1 MAIFKPEMKSSGGGN
16 KFMGV
21 CEMGISSFVDKSAEF
36 DWCDLLLEAEVH
48 LKDSEYPKRLA
59 IKGDYEKDAEGNI
72 NGGYVLNRMYRFFEA
87 IGCTAG
93 INLKGEFETSEGD
106 VIPDIAQYL
115 NDNHTSSGIPG
126 TTPELTHVG
135 YVYKRQNTKTKKVYT
150 EVYTRLYPNTE
161 KGKTELEE
169 YIKWMKTN
177 NYLKEYT
184 EVGGDKDGDGVTV
197 TAEAD
202 SNF

>member
-1 MAIFKPEMKSSGGGN
+1 
-16 KFMGV
+16 
-21 CEMGISSFVDKSAEF
+21 
-36 DWCDLLLEAEVH
+36 
-48 LKDSEYPKRLA
+48 
-59 IKGDYEKDAEGNI
+59 
-72 NGGYVLNRMYRFFEA
+72 MYRFFEA

-184 EVGGDKDGDGVTV
+184 EVGGDTDGDGVTV